1 VPCLPF
7 KFCCAPSNHG
17 LFLDRLTAATETTEQ
32 VTRKAT
38 PTTNSRSNKRKTT
51 FDHLKP
57 EDGKDESRE
66 VPKEVQGSRRP
77 STRSGRGRAARAGT
91 PEPMPSGRG
100 RGRGRPKKG
109 ADPAPLEAGSSGLGG
124 KKSGKRG
131 RPRK

>member
-1 VPCLPF
+1 
-7 KFCCAPSNHG
+7 
-17 LFLDRLTAATETTEQ
+17 LDRLTAATETPEQ

-38 PTTNSRSNKRKTT
+38 PTANSRSNKRKTT
-51 FDHLKP
+51 VDHLKP

-66 VPKEVQGSRRP
+66 VPKEVQGSHVP
-77 STRSGRGRAARAGT
+77 STRSGRGRAARTAT
-91 PEPMPSGRG
+91 PEPVPSGRG

-109 ADPAPLEAGSSGLGG
+109 AEKPDPVPLAAGSSGRGG